1 MRDSDRPPGV
11 VVAELAVRQHGVV
24 SVGQLRR
31 IGLDANAV
39 ARRVTAGHLYRL
51 HEGVYAVGRPA
62 LSWRGSYLAAVLA
75 CGPGAVLSH
84 WSTGR
89 VLGLTERSRL
99 TVTIPHAR
107 AGPRGIAVH
116 RSRLL
121 TPRDVTVLGGIPV
134 TSVARTLLDLA
145 AVASGREL
153 ARLVDRAER
162 LQVFDLRAVEEVLS
176 RARGRGGA
184 RALRVAVADW
194 RPRDTRSELEE
205 DFADM
210 VDASRLE
217 PPLYNVL
224 IEAERGRYEVDALW
238 PAQRVV
244 VELDGFAYHRT
255 RRDRE
260 RDAEKDADLELAGYR
275 VVRLTSGDVATR
287 RDRTTRRLER
297 LILADG
303 LSAGGK

>member
-1 MRDSDRPPGV
+1 
-11 VVAELAVRQHGVV
+11 
-24 SVGQLRR
+24 
-31 IGLDANAV
+31 
-39 ARRVTAGHLYRL
+39 
-51 HEGVYAVGRPA
+51 
-62 LSWRGSYLAAVLA
+62 
-75 CGPGAVLSH
+75 
-84 WSTGR
+84 
-89 VLGLTERSRL
+89 
-99 TVTIPHAR
+99 
-107 AGPRGIAVH
+107 
-116 RSRLL
+116 
-121 TPRDVTVLGGIPV
+121 
-134 TSVARTLLDLA
+134 
-145 AVASGREL
+145 
-153 ARLVDRAER
+153 
-162 LQVFDLRAVEEVLS
+162 
-176 RARGRGGA
+176 
-184 RALRVAVADW
+184 LRVAVADW